1 MIPMDAIFKKLNYKN
16 HTEVFVINS
25 PDSFSP
31 SVKSIR
37 NIAEV
42 STSITEQSR
51 VEFAIVFAK
60 MQKEINNIATDII
73 PKLSGDAILWVC
85 YPKASSKKY
94 TCDFNRDTGWEVLGK
109 AGLEGVR
116 QVAIDEDWSALRFRK
131 TEFIKKI
138 TRRESM
144 AISQEGKKRTTKK
157 GE

>member
-1 MIPMDAIFKKLNYKN
+1 MDAIFKKLNYKN

>member
-1 MIPMDAIFKKLNYKN
+1 MDAIFKKLNYKN
-16 HTEVFVINS
+16 QPEVFVINA
-25 PDSFSP
+25 PDSFAP
-31 SVKSIR
+31 SVESIR
-37 NIAEV
+37 NNAKV
-42 STSITEQSR
+42 STSITGQSR
-51 VEFAIVFAK
+51 VEFAVVFAK
-60 MQKEINNIATDII
+60 MQKEINEIATHLL

-131 TEFIKKI
+131 AEYIKRI

-144 AISQEGKKRTTKK
+144 AISQEGKKRTNKK